1 MSKKAR
7 SEREA
12 SLPPKAVIYARVSSK
27 EQSEG
32 YSIGAQLDLLRD
44 YSRNKVIPVVREF
57 VDVETAKQAGRLQF
71 GEMVRFLQAEP
82 TVRIILCEKTDR
94 LYRNFRDYGTI
105 EDLGVQIHLVKE
117 SEVFSKDSK
126 SHQKLVHGLKV
137 LMAKNYL
144 DNLSEEVKKG
154 MAKKAETGTWP
165 GYAPIGYANVC
176 SGKKHSIEP
185 DELRA
190 HTIGKMFEWYA
201 TGAYSLG
208 AVRDMAADAG
218 LRSKNGK
225 AVSRSVVEHILKNC
239 FYVGQFEWNG
249 RIYQGDHLPIVSRE
263 LFERVQAVHERRGY
277 SAPRG
282 NHRFPYV
289 GLLTCTKCG
298 CAITAEIKKGRYIY
312 YHCTGGKGD
321 CPTPRIRQDRLEELL
336 GGLAASIR
344 IDQDIADWMIR
355 ALRESHKDEKQFHD
369 SAVAD
374 LNRQHKLLQ
383 DRLDRMYLDKL
394 DGKVDEQF
402 WGEKSGEWRSE
413 QNRVRQSIG
422 EHERANCDYID
433 AGVRIIELAQRAHSL
448 WVRQEPDERRKLLK
462 ILLSN
467 CTFDGVTLYPT
478 YRKPF
483 CWLAEGPECT
493 DWHAWQELNPQPLV
507 LETSA
512 LPIELHAC
520 DRC

>member
-165 GYAPIGYANVC
+165 GTASSPMS
-176 SGKKHSIEP
+176 SG
-185 DELRA
+185 R
-190 HTIGKMFEWYA
+190 
-201 TGAYSLG
+201 
-208 AVRDMAADAG
+208 
-218 LRSKNGK
+218 
-225 AVSRSVVEHILKNC
+225 
-239 FYVGQFEWNG
+239 
-249 RIYQGDHLPIVSRE
+249 
-263 LFERVQAVHERRGY
+263 
-277 SAPRG
+277 
-282 NHRFPYV
+282 
-289 GLLTCTKCG
+289 
-298 CAITAEIKKGRYIY
+298 
-312 YHCTGGKGD
+312 
-321 CPTPRIRQDRLEELL
+321 TP
-336 GGLAASIR
+336 
-344 IDQDIADWMIR
+344 
-355 ALRESHKDEKQFHD
+355 
-369 SAVAD
+369 
-374 LNRQHKLLQ
+374 
-383 DRLDRMYLDKL
+383 
-394 DGKVDEQF
+394 
-402 WGEKSGEWRSE
+402 
-413 QNRVRQSIG
+413 
-422 EHERANCDYID
+422 
-433 AGVRIIELAQRAHSL
+433 
-448 WVRQEPDERRKLLK
+448 
-462 ILLSN
+462 
-467 CTFDGVTLYPT
+467 
-478 YRKPF
+478 
-483 CWLAEGPECT
+483 
-493 DWHAWQELNPQPLV
+493 
-507 LETSA
+507 
-512 LPIELHAC
+512 
-520 DRC
+520 